1 MSVSLETPDLMG
13 SSSPGTAGDIIQQA
27 KALQKEL
34 KTEASV
40 VTAPPACYVNI
51 VPTEIQKRR
60 EQNRAA
66 QRAFRI
72 RKEQVMERLKEKY
85 AELASE
91 HKNLQTLYKQLLEKT
106 DILESQIRELT
117 GELENS
123 KNKIELVD
131 D

>member
-1 MSVSLETPDLMG
+1 MG
-13 SSSPGTAGDIIQQA
+13 CSSPGTADDIIQQA
-27 KALQKEL
+27 KALQKEI
-34 KTEASV
+34 KTEASLA
-40 VTAPPACYVNI
+40 TAPPACYVNI

-72 RKEQVMERLKEKY
+72 RKEQVVERLKEKY
-85 AELASE
+85 AELVSE

-123 KNKIELVD
+123 KNKTELVD